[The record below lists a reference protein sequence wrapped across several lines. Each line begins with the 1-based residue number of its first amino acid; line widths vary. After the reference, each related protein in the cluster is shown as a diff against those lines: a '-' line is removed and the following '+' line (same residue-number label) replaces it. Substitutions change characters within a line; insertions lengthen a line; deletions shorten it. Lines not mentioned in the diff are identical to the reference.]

1 MFDIAWSE
9 LMVIAVIALVVIGPK
24 DLPKAIY
31 TLGKWVKKAR
41 VVARDFQ
48 GHIDDMMR
56 EAELDELRKEAL
68 KVRDTNLQKM
78 VENTIDPKGD
88 LKGAFDMGAD
98 LGASG
103 YHGSPPEDG
112 PAPTVASPKAAS
124 PAVASPTPPVG
135 SPQVMAAQPQPAT
148 EPPVTAPLPPAPPAE
163 FVPAPAQPPVPA
175 SADSAAAATTNKQA

>member
-41 VVARDFQ
+41 LVARDFQ

-78 VENTIDPKGD
+78 VENTIDPKGE
-88 LKGAFDMGAD
+88 LKGAFDVGAD
-98 LGASG
+98 LGANG

-112 PAPTVASPKAAS
+112 PAPTAPV
-124 PAVASPTPPVG
+124 VG
-135 SPQVMAAQPQPAT
+135 SPQVTAAQPQPAT

>member
-41 VVARDFQ
+41 LVARDFQ

-78 VENTIDPKGD
+78 VENTIDPKGE
-88 LKGAFDMGAD
+88 LKGAFDVGANLGAD
-98 LGASG
+98 G

-112 PAPTVASPKAAS
+112 PTPTVASP
-124 PAVASPTPPVG
+124 VPPVG
-135 SPQVMAAQPQPAT
+135 SPQVTAAQPQPAT

-175 SADSAAAATTNKQA
+175 SAESAAAATTNKQA

>member
-78 VENTIDPKGD
+78 VENTIDPKGE
-88 LKGAFDMGAD
+88 LKGAFDVAADIGANN
-98 LGASG
+98 G
-103 YHGSPPEDG
+103 HFGSPPEDG
-112 PAPTVASPKAAS
+112 PAPVT
-124 PAVASPTPPVG
+124 PVG
-135 SPQVMAAQPQPAT
+135 SPQVTAAQPQPAT
-148 EPPVTAPLPPAPPAE
+148 EPPVTAPPPPAPPAE

-175 SADSAAAATTNKQA
+175 SADAAAAATTNKQA

>member
-41 VVARDFQ
+41 LVARDFQ

-78 VENTIDPKGD
+78 VENTIDPKGE
-88 LKGAFDMGAD
+88 LKGAFDVGAD
-98 LGASG
+98 LGANG

-112 PAPTVASPKAAS
+112 HAPTA
-124 PAVASPTPPVG
+124 PAVG
-135 SPQVMAAQPQPAT
+135 SPQVTAAQPQPAT
-148 EPPVTAPLPPAPPAE
+148 EPPVTAPLPSAPPAE

>member
-41 VVARDFQ
+41 LVARDFQ

-78 VENTIDPKGD
+78 VENTIDPKGE
-88 LKGAFDMGAD
+88 LKGAFDVGAD
-98 LGASG
+98 LGANG

-112 PAPTVASPKAAS
+112 PAPTA
-124 PAVASPTPPVG
+124 PTVG
-135 SPQVMAAQPQPAT
+135 SPQVTAAQPQPAT
-148 EPPVTAPLPPAPPAE
+148 EPPVTAPLSPAPPAE